1 MKDEEITKYYTNPE
15 NPGSLGG
22 LAALK
27 RELKK
32 QNYPVTDSDLKRWS
46 QSQIIYHRN
55 LGVKKIFKRNKI
67 YVHGIDDTW
76 QIDLIDMIKHKDLNN
91 GYAYILTCIDVF
103 SKYGWAVPIKTKE
116 AVSALDAMKKILNQ
130 KRKPKK
136 IHSDKGT
143 EFVNALVQKYL
154 VENKIK
160 FYTTESDTKA
170 CVVERFNRTLKNK
183 IWRHFAAK
191 KSETKNDYFIYIDVL
206 QKLVNSYNSSY
217 HRSIK
222 MAPVNVSVNNESK
235 VWKNIYGYNKRTGL
249 EDKAK
254 LKYCIGDYVRYKQDK
269 DIFAKGYTSSFNYEI
284 FIIKTILFSVPP
296 RYKLIDFFEQDI
308 LGSFYDHQLTKVN
321 LDSSYDF
328 GSTKE
333 VEEEITQIQTQNKL
347 LIPCELCTKPFKQG
361 LSMTTHLRS
370 CRKKNPNLIKKI

>member
-1 MKDEEITKYYTNPE
+1 MRDEEITKYYTNPE

-22 LAALK
+22 IAALK
-27 RELKK
+27 RELKR
-32 QNYPVTDSDLKRWS
+32 QNYQVTNSDLKRWS
-46 QSQIIYHRN
+46 QSQIIYNRN
-55 LGVKKIFKRNKI
+55 LYVKKIFKRNKI
-67 YVHGIDDTW
+67 HVHGIDDTW
-76 QIDLIDMIKHKDLNN
+76 QIDLIDMLKHKDLNK

-116 AVSALDAMKKILNQ
+116 AVNALDALKIIMNQ
-130 KRKPKK
+130 NRKPKK

-143 EFVNALVQKYL
+143 EFLNALVQKYL
-154 VENKIK
+154 ADNKIK
-160 FYTTESDTKA
+160 FYTTESDKKA

-183 IWRHFAAK
+183 IWRHFANK
-191 KSETKNDYFIYIDVL
+191 KFETKADYFIYIDVL
-206 QKLVNSYNSSY
+206 QKLVKSYNSSY

-222 MAPVNVSVNNESK
+222 MAPINVNTINESK
-235 VWKNIYGYNKRTGL
+235 VWKNIYGYSKLTGL

-254 LKYCIGDYVRYKQDK
+254 VKFCIGDYVRYIQDK

-296 RYKLIDFFEQDI
+296 RFKLIDFFEQDI

-328 GSTKE
+328 GFVEEE
-333 VEEEITQIQTQNKL
+333 VEEKKDEIIKTNPQTQNKL
-347 LIPCELCTKPFKQG
+347 LIPCVICKKPFREG
-361 LSMTTHLRS
+361 LSMITHLRS
-370 CRKKNPNLIKKI
+370 CKKKNI